1 MPTAKLISCRP
12 DESDLEALRSHAA
25 SLELNQ
31 SDYIRHLI
39 RIPIGDDG
47 LATGTRI
54 VALDTKT
61 FGRIY
66 SELVRWG
73 RHYNQA
79 VRAMNTIALHLRR
92 GKIDEGMFSEQI
104 ACANAKLEAAE
115 TGRAEVLKELE
126 RLETLTLI
134 GGQHDALP
142 EADSRAY
149 RLPEHT
155 EVS

>member
-1 MPTAKLISCRP
+1 MPTAKLISCRLN
-12 DESDLEALRSHAA
+12 ESDLEALRTHAA
-25 SLELNQ
+25 SLELNH

-39 RIPIGDDG
+39 RIPVEGEG
-47 LATGTRI
+47 LATKSR
-54 VALDTKT
+54 VVSLDTKT

-92 GKIDEGMFSEQI
+92 GKIDDDSFAEQI
-104 ACANAKLEAAE
+104 ARANAKLEATEA
-115 TGRAEVLKELE
+115 GRAEVLKELE

-134 GGQHDALP
+134 GG
-142 EADSRAY
+142 
-149 RLPEHT
+149 
-155 EVS
+155 

>member
-1 MPTAKLISCRP
+1 MPTAKLISCRL
-12 DESDLEALRSHAA
+12 DESDLEALRAHAA
-25 SLELNQ
+25 SLELNH

-39 RIPIGDDG
+39 RIPVEGDG
-47 LATGTRI
+47 IAIESRVI
-54 VALDTKT
+54 SLDTKT

-92 GKIDEGMFSEQI
+92 GKRDEEMFAEQLDL
-104 ACANAKLEAAE
+104 ANSKLEATEA
-115 TGRAEVLKELE
+115 GRAEVLKELE

-134 GGQHDALP
+134 GG
-142 EADSRAY
+142 
-149 RLPEHT
+149 
-155 EVS
+155 